1 MDRAIRLSE
10 LESELSSLSYP
21 VSPDDVVDE
30 LGTTTLL
37 LADGETTI
45 GEVVSESNADRFDSA
60 DDLVAEVRSLLP
72 REAVGEPHQSE
83 GEGEGLYPDPAEY

>member
-72 REAVGEPHQSE
+72 REAVGEPHQPE
-83 GEGEGLYPDPAEY
+83 GEG

>member
-45 GEVVSESNADRFDSA
+45 GEVFSESNADRFDSA

-83 GEGEGLYPDPAEY
+83 GEG

>member
-60 DDLVAEVRSLLP
+60 DDLVAEVHSLLP

-83 GEGEGLYPDPAEY
+83 GEG

>member
-83 GEGEGLYPDPAEY
+83 GEG